1 MSESSALSTS
11 VKDTNKC
18 DSSNYDK
25 EELIDINKSFINIE
39 DENTKDIKNYMN
51 DKTSFMKRI
60 QTFKAWVRKPAHL
73 SSLILARNGY
83 VCQDE
88 FVIRC
93 EICNCKYIYEKDT
106 YSMYTRINDLCLLH
120 LDNCPWKNILMDL
133 SIFDLDYKSL
143 KKEELLREYED
154 NIVSLKNNLLYVP
167 FINIKKT
174 LNDLIFILKKYLENN
189 MNKKRF
195 SIFDHYVK
203 IFKEQYI
210 EIFLNNK
217 NIIDKGIE
225 IIKNKYPLY
234 EKYIVDINYLNN
246 LNFNINNVTSFIN
259 ILSDICLDDS
269 FCHEQDDINM
279 YFKIIQKLKNYQYEN
294 INIFKLMAL
303 FGWSYKSHDEEHSQ
317 ILQCKY
323 CFREID
329 ILQYSYFSLKE
340 NKLSLHKDLFASQQK
355 DVLQHILK
363 RKNILLEQRKKQN
376 EKDTLEY
383 TPEHI
388 ILSKMCDDLRETY
401 HKCIQLARHN
411 KKKAHEKNQEMENN
425 DLNRDEN
432 MDKNMD
438 KNNNNEEN
446 NKNEKCNPSDEASQ
460 SDSCQ
465 ENVES
470 SPSDGIT
477 NTESNVE
484 ISQKE
489 QEGFSFK
496 WKLKN
501 LFSSQIVQQDVKDK
515 YSDKLSCEE
524 DREHILEG
532 MKEIIFSNA
541 MENNKDDTKDNNNN
555 NNNNSNDGDN
565 NNNNNNSN
573 DDDNNNNNSSN
584 DDDNNVE
591 NHLKECIGEMCLNI
605 GPYIE
610 NQNYFIK
617 SLYDYYVL
625 LTSEISST
633 DKNETDIKNA
643 FIIRP
648 FNVVENHRIYC
659 PYITEDLYLFS
670 KITKLIFELLIL
682 EFERKYV
689 FK

>member
-143 KKEELLREYED
+143 RKEELLREYED
-154 NIVSLKNNLLYVP
+154 NIVSLRNNLLYVP
-167 FINIKKT
+167 FINIKKA
-174 LNDLIFILKKYLENN
+174 LNDLIYILKKYLENN

-225 IIKNKYPLY
+225 IIRNKYPLY

-246 LNFNINNVTSFIN
+246 LNFNINNITTFIN

-269 FCHEQDDINM
+269 FCDEQDDINM

-303 FGWSYKSHDEEHSQ
+303 FGWSYKSHDEEHAQ

-329 ILQYSYFSLKE
+329 IVQYSYFSLKE
-340 NKLSLHKDLFASQQK
+340 NKLFLHKDLFASQQK

-363 RKNILLEQRKKQN
+363 RKNILLEQRRKQN
-376 EKDTLEY
+376 EKDTLEF
-383 TPEHI
+383 TSEHI

-401 HKCIQLARHN
+401 HKCIELMRDN
-411 KKKAHEKNQEMENN
+411 KKKEHEQNQEKGNN
-425 DLNRDEN
+425 DLNKEE
-432 MDKNMD
+432 NMD
-438 KNNNNEEN
+438 KNNNIEEN
-446 NKNEKCNPSDEASQ
+446 NKNEKCNPSDVASQ

-465 ENVES
+465 ENVEYS
-470 SPSDGIT
+470 QSDGIT
-477 NTESNVE
+477 NSESNIE
-484 ISQKE
+484 NSQKE

-501 LFSSQIVQQDVKDK
+501 LFSSQIVQQGVKDI

-524 DREHILEG
+524 DREHILED
-532 MKEIIFSNA
+532 MKEIIFSHK
-541 MENNKDDTKDNNNN
+541 MENNKDHTKNNNN
-555 NNNNSNDGDN
+555 NSNNSNNSNDGDN
-565 NNNNNNSN
+565 NNSNN
-573 DDDNNNNNSSN
+573 SN

-605 GPYIE
+605 GPYLE

-625 LTSEISST
+625 LTPEISST